1 MSRAHETTK
10 RDPRPAIDG
19 SHRPARSDSP
29 DPVQTGCR
37 STKVAPLILVVDD
50 NEAGLLLVCSVLELD
65 GFRVESAGSQEEL
78 MKRLSAGVPDLILMD
93 IQLAGQDGLAVTR
106 QLKADPGF
114 ASIPIVALTARAMVG
129 DRKQAIAAGCSGYIS
144 KPIDTRILGDQVRA
158 FLALEPQGSGAHRA

>member
-1 MSRAHETTK
+1 
-10 RDPRPAIDG
+10 
-19 SHRPARSDSP
+19 
-29 DPVQTGCR
+29 
-37 STKVAPLILVVDD
+37 LILVVDD

-65 GFRVESAGSQEEL
+65 GFRVESAGSLEEL
-78 MKRLSAGVPDLILMD
+78 MKRLNAGVPDLILMD

-106 QLKADPGF
+106 QLKADPCF

-144 KPIDTRILGDQVRA
+144 KPIDTRILGHQVRE